1 MTDPLFDVS
10 GLTVLAAGGAGGL
23 GKVLAQAL
31 AERGARVTVADF
43 DAEAAAEVAESL
55 PGEGHGACVL
65 DVRDEE
71 SCNAAVAD
79 AASRATGTGGRLDV
93 LLNCAG
99 IFRTAPALELAAKD
113 FADSIAINLTGSF
126 VLARAAGAVM
136 VAQGG
141 GRIITL
147 ASVSSQVVNPDFAA
161 YASSKAGLSH
171 LTRVLALEWAA
182 KGVTVNAI
190 GPAVVPTP
198 LVEDFLKRTG
208 KYDYQMGRIPMG
220 RFCTAEDLI
229 GAALLLAS
237 PAGAFITGQ
246 TIYVDGGRTLV

>member
-23 GKVLAQAL
+23 GKVLAHAL

-43 DAEAAAEVAESL
+43 DADAAAEVAGSL
-55 PGEGHGACVL
+55 PGEGHGARLL

-71 SCNAAVAD
+71 SCKAAVAK
-79 AASRATGTGGRLDV
+79 AAGAGGRLDV
-93 LLNCAG
+93 LLNCVG
-99 IFRTAPALELAAKD
+99 ILRTAPALELAAKD
-113 FADSIAINLTGSF
+113 FEDSIAINLTGSF

-147 ASVSSQVVNPDFAA
+147 ASVSSQVVNPDYAA

-208 KYDYQMGRIPMG
+208 KYDYQMSRIPMG
-220 RFCTAEDLI
+220 RFCAAEDLI
-229 GAALLLAS
+229 GTALLLAS